1 MWEWRMT
8 LKSNADVIAASIA
21 LCHKLRRYDRLLLKG
36 KHTKGRDK
44 STLLKNEFK
53 KVFHLFAVF
62 CVCFRLRSKLSYE
75 CCLHDFLLCCTFEL
89 I

>member
-53 KVFHLFAVF
+53 KVALFFICLCFFLRFFAFEKQVFKRMLFA
-62 CVCFRLRSKLSYE
+62 
-75 CCLHDFLLCCTFEL
+75 
-89 I
+89 